1 MPDNTKTNQKQRI
14 FEMFD
19 KHSAEEKARRDANFR
34 EFVSRKLQESKEGK
48 Q

>member
-1 MPDNTKTNQKQRI
+1 MPDNTKNNQKQHI

-19 KHSAEEKARRDANFR
+19 KHSAEEKTRRDASFR
-34 EFVSRKLQESKEGK
+34 EFVSKKLQESKEGE